1 MRNSLGT
8 ATSRKRNGV
17 RLRGAL
23 VLAAAMVSLPFAGT
37 ASAETRGAAHVSDR
51 CLVVHNV
58 DGDSYKFP
66 VFTYDVACGMAN
78 G

>member
-1 MRNSLGT
+1 MRNLLGT

-23 VLAAAMVSLPFAGT
+23 ILAAAMVSLPFAGV
-37 ASAETRGAAHVSDR
+37 AAAETQGAPHVSDR
-51 CLVVHNV
+51 CLSVHNV
-58 DGDSYKFP
+58 EGGSYAFP
-66 VFTYDVACGMAN
+66 IVTYDVACGLAN